1 MKKRILFMMVLIA
14 LLCGCQ
20 AKEESTTQE
29 ETPTTEK
36 TTTTINTEYFTVEVP
51 KKWKGAYAYEVYP
64 DSESYAYTINFYE
77 IESRQEMDGG
87 FLFGISLY
95 DEDEDIS
102 YLPSYEEIGMLKV
115 EEQTYQVI
123 VEYPTDVQFSDDT
136 AKSYNQ
142 LCQDVDNIIQSIKA
156 KDGCT
161 LNKQ

>member
-1 MKKRILFMMVLIA
+1 MKKRTLIMMVLIA

-20 AKEESTTQE
+20 AKEKSSTQE
-29 ETPTTEK
+29 ETPAIDK
-36 TTTTINTEYFTVEVP
+36 TTTIINTEYFTVKVP
-51 KKWKGAYAYEVYP
+51 KKWNGSYIYEVYP

-102 YLPSYEEIGMLKV
+102 YLPSYEEIGMLEAEK
-115 EEQTYQVI
+115 QTYQVI
-123 VEYPTDVQFSDDT
+123 VEYPTDVQFTDDT
-136 AKSYNQ
+136 AKNYNK

-161 LNKQ
+161 LTKK